1 MYHPKMAWVRTDGRV
16 VTVTGLDECVE
27 VLRDGET
34 FSSAVYEGV
43 TGAVMGRTILQ
54 MDEPEHRRQRTLVAS
69 TFRSN
74 ALDEPAV
81 RSVVEGLVDGFASRG
96 RATLVE
102 ELTFDFPVQVI
113 AHILGLPGA
122 DYPQFRRW
130 ADDLIGVVA
139 DWDGAVA
146 ASVALRG
153 YFGEILAARRRRPEN
168 DLISE
173 LARQGLADEEIFSFL
188 LLLLP
193 AGAET
198 TYRAL
203 GSLLYALLAHPDQ
216 LAAVRADR
224 SLVPAA
230 FDEVIRWE
238 PPVTMILRRAT
249 AATYVGGVAVAEGT
263 DVVLLLR
270 EANRDHRRYADP
282 DRFDVLRPDRQ
293 HVAFGFGV
301 HACLGMHLARL
312 ETRVATNAVLDR
324 LGDVRLDGP
333 VRIEGTAFRS
343 PDALPV
349 AFSAQQNCGG
359 GVLRSKERKSRKSV
373 GASRSGGRRIVL
385 VGEGEYD
392 PPAAGSPRPE
402 RAEPARPGVLDELSA
417 AVDARAAAS

>member
-1 MYHPKMAWVRTDGRV
+1 MYDPGMARVRAEGGV
-16 VTVTGLDECVE
+16 VTVAGLDECVQ

-34 FSSAVYEGV
+34 FSAAVYEGV

-54 MDEPEHRRQRTLVAS
+54 MDEPEHRRQRALVGS
-69 TFRSN
+69 TFRSA

-81 RSVVEGLVDGFASRG
+81 RAVVEGLVDGFVARG

-113 AHILGLPGA
+113 ARILGLPAA
-122 DYPQFRRW
+122 DYPRFRRW
-130 ADDLIGVVA
+130 AAELIGVVA

-146 ASVALRG
+146 ASEALRG
-153 YFGEILAARRRRPEN
+153 YFGEILAARRRRPED

-173 LARQGLADEEIFSFL
+173 LAGQDLADEEIFSFL

-203 GSLLYALLAHPDQ
+203 GSLLYALLTHPAQ

-224 SLVPAA
+224 SLVAAA
-230 FDEVIRWE
+230 FEEAIRWE

-249 AATYVGGVAVAEGT
+249 TDTSVGGVPVAEGA

-270 EANRDHRRYADP
+270 EANRDDRRYADP
-282 DRFDVLRPDRQ
+282 DRFDVFRPDRQ
-293 HVAFGFGV
+293 HVGFGFGV
-301 HACLGMHLARL
+301 HACLGMHLARM
-312 ETRVATNAVLDR
+312 ETRVAVETVLDR
-324 LGDVRLDGP
+324 LVDVRLDGP
-333 VRIEGTAFRS
+333 IRIEGTAFRS

-349 AFSAQQNCGG
+349 TFSAQQNYGCR
-359 GVLRSKERKSRKSV
+359 VLRSEERESRKSV
-373 GASRSGGRRIVL
+373 GASRWGDRRIVL
-385 VGEGEYD
+385 MGEGEHD
-392 PPAAGSPRPE
+392 PPDSGSSRP
-402 RAEPARPGVLDELSA
+402 AVLDELSA
-417 AVDARAAAS
+417 AVDATASAS